1 MQQKRLVN
9 KMSLADQKKGEK
21 KGMLNNVNQKLFSSI
36 HIQKKTILRTIFSTL
51 SWQLRF
57 D

>member
-51 SWQLRF
+51 S
-57 D
+57 